1 MGTYT
6 RTQLRDGVL
15 ASVGDFTNF
24 FPGVGRIFTL
34 VNNIPNVTYFNI
46 EGTVFSSPS
55 SPYGGIA
62 YRQIFN
68 SASVSSLVNCSMVTE
83 SMHAGFIVNPS
94 STATFSFTPSVTIPA
109 SHIKFIATNPTVLS
123 GSTTTVYGVDL
134 STP

>member
-1 MGTYT
+1 MPTYT
-6 RTQLRDGVL
+6 RTQLRDGVT
-15 ASVGDFTNF
+15 ASADLTTGAKT
-24 FPGVGRIFTL
+24 FTL
-34 VNNIPNVTYFNI
+34 VNDLPNVTYFNI
-46 EGTVFSSPS
+46 EGTVYISDSLPF
-55 SPYGGIA
+55 

-68 SASVSSLVNCSMVTE
+68 SASVTSLVNCSMVTE

-109 SHIKFIATNPTVLS
+109 SHIKFIAANPTVLS